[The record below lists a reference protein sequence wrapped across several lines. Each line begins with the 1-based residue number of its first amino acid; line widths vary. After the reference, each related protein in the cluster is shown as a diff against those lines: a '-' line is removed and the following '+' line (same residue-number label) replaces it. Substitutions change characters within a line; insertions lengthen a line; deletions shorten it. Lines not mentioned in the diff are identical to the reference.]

1 MSSFLLRLIVCSLVL
16 IPFTGLL
23 LIIKRIFRNKLSAG
37 IQYALWSLFFVI
49 MAFPFLP
56 ANFTIQFPTLPFH
69 VSFDPNTSANTLF
82 QPNTAFQTIS
92 FPTEKLKDF
101 AVSSSQSGSLSFE
114 NLILMVWAVGVFIML
129 IAAVRS
135 WLLFRRLQASAM
147 PVQNQQVIEI
157 FHSCCEEL
165 SIKKNIPFYS
175 TAFLKSPICAG
186 IFQPKIYLPI
196 RLISDAPKQ
205 DLRFMLLHELAHCRQ
220 RDHFYHLFF
229 NLARIFY
236 WFHPLVWFALR
247 EIRCDRE
254 IACDSAVLRLLTS
267 KERKSYGN
275 TLIQFAQNLSMFSF
289 AAGIG
294 SPVKQLKRRIIN
306 IAAFES
312 TTKRKKLFGFMIY
325 SLLFL
330 VFVGCTPLLSISAA
344 KNNDADYD
352 SEFNIDS
359 ESLDLSKEMK
369 GYEGSFVLYD
379 EQKDQWTI
387 YQEENAHQR
396 ISPASTYKIYDALI
410 ALESGIITPE
420 DSHIAWDGTSY
431 PFEEWE
437 QNQTLQTAMKS
448 SVNWYFQNLDAHI
461 GRSKLQTY
469 LKKIHYGN
477 QSIGT
482 DLSSYWFDGELKIS
496 PIEQVNLMIA
506 LHHNDFDF
514 HEKNLH
520 AVQQSLAL
528 STSGQTALYG
538 KTGTIMEEG
547 KNTSGW
553 FVGYI
558 EISDYTYYFA
568 INIRGKDH
576 ASGSQAAKIAEEVL
590 VKLIPSFYRIGEI

>member
-23 LIIKRIFRNKLSAG
+23 LIIKRIFHKKLSAD

-49 MAFPFLP
+49 LAFPFFP
-56 ANFTIQFPTLPFH
+56 ANFTIQLPALPFH
-69 VSFDPNTSANTLF
+69 ASLGSNASANTLF
-82 QPNTAFQTIS
+82 RSNTASRTIS
-92 FPTEKLKDF
+92 LSTEKIKDF
-101 AVSSSQSGSLSFE
+101 AVSSSPSGSFSFE
-114 NLILMVWAVGVFIML
+114 DLFLVVWVAGVFIML

-147 PVQNQQVIEI
+147 PVQNQQVLEI
-157 FHSCCEEL
+157 FHSCCREL
-165 SIKKNIPFYS
+165 SIKKKIPFYS
-175 TAFLKSPICAG
+175 TAFLNSPICAG
-186 IFQPKIYLPI
+186 IFQPKIYFPI
-196 RLISDAPKQ
+196 RLISDGSKQ

-220 RDHFYHLFF
+220 RDHFCHLFF

-254 IACDSAVLRLLTS
+254 IACDSVVLRLLTS

-312 TTKRKKLFGFMIY
+312 TTNQKKLFGFMIY
-325 SLLFL
+325 SFVFL
-330 VFVGCTPLLSISAA
+330 VFVGCTPLLSISASED
-344 KNNDADYD
+344 NDMDYD
-352 SEFNIDS
+352 SESNIDS
-359 ESLDLSKEMK
+359 ESLDLSEEMK

-379 EQKDQWTI
+379 EQKDQWKI
-387 YQEENAHQR
+387 YQEEKAHQR
-396 ISPASTYKIYDALI
+396 ISPASTYKIYDALF

-420 DSHIAWDGTSY
+420 DSHIAWNGTSY

-437 QNQTLQTAMKS
+437 QDQTLQTAMKS
-448 SVNWYFQNLDAHI
+448 SVNWYFQDLDAHI

-482 DLSSYWFDGELKIS
+482 DLSSYWLDGELKIS
-496 PIEQVNLMIA
+496 PMEQVNLMIA
-506 LHHNDFDF
+506 LHHNDFGF
-514 HEKNLH
+514 HEKNLY
-520 AVQQSLAL
+520 AVKQSLAL
-528 STSGQTALYG
+528 SASGQTALYG

-553 FVGYI
+553 FVGYV
-558 EISDYTYYFA
+558 EVSGHTYYFA
-568 INIRGKDH
+568 ANIQGKNH
-576 ASGSQAAKIAEEVL
+576 ASGSQAAKITETVL
-590 VKLIPSFYRIGEI
+590 AKLIPSLS

>member
-23 LIIKRIFRNKLSAG
+23 LIIKRIFHKKLSAD

-49 MAFPFLP
+49 LAFPFFP
-56 ANFTIQFPTLPFH
+56 ANFTIQLPALPFH
-69 VSFDPNTSANTLF
+69 ASLGPNASANTLF
-82 QPNTAFQTIS
+82 RSNTASRTIS
-92 FPTEKLKDF
+92 LSTEKIKDF
-101 AVSSSQSGSLSFE
+101 AVSSSPSGSFSFE
-114 NLILMVWAVGVFIML
+114 DLFLVVWVAGVFIML

-147 PVQNQQVIEI
+147 PVQNQQVLEI
-157 FHSCCEEL
+157 FHSCCREL
-165 SIKKNIPFYS
+165 SIKKKIPFYS
-175 TAFLKSPICAG
+175 TAFLNSPICAG
-186 IFQPKIYLPI
+186 IFQPKIYFPI
-196 RLISDAPKQ
+196 RLISDGSKQ

-220 RDHFYHLFF
+220 RDHFCHLFF

-254 IACDSAVLRLLTS
+254 IACDSVVLRLLTS

-312 TTKRKKLFGFMIY
+312 TTNQKKLFGFMIY
-325 SLLFL
+325 SFVFL
-330 VFVGCTPLLSISAA
+330 VFVGCTPLLSISASED
-344 KNNDADYD
+344 NDMDYD
-352 SEFNIDS
+352 SESNIDS
-359 ESLDLSKEMK
+359 ESLDLSEEMK

-379 EQKDQWTI
+379 EQKDQWKI
-387 YQEENAHQR
+387 YQEEKAHQR
-396 ISPASTYKIYDALI
+396 ISPASTYKIYDALF

-420 DSHIAWDGTSY
+420 DSHIAWNGTSY

-437 QNQTLQTAMKS
+437 QDQTLQTAMKS
-448 SVNWYFQNLDAHI
+448 SVNWYFQDLDAHI

-482 DLSSYWFDGELKIS
+482 DLSSYWLDGELKIS
-496 PIEQVNLMIA
+496 PMEQVNLMIA
-506 LHHNDFDF
+506 LHHNDFGF
-514 HEKNLH
+514 HEKNLY
-520 AVQQSLAL
+520 AVKQSLAL
-528 STSGQTALYG
+528 SASGQTALYG

-553 FVGYI
+553 FVGYV
-558 EISDYTYYFA
+558 EVSGHTYYFA
-568 INIRGKDH
+568 ANIQGKNH
-576 ASGSQAAKIAEEVL
+576 ASGSQAAKITETVL
-590 VKLIPSFYRIGEI
+590 AKLIPSLS

>member
-23 LIIKRIFRNKLSAG
+23 LIIKRIFHKKLSAG

-49 MAFPFLP
+49 LAFPFFP
-56 ANFTIQFPTLPFH
+56 ANFTIQLPALPFH
-69 VSFDPNTSANTLF
+69 ASLGPNASANTLF
-82 QPNTAFQTIS
+82 RSNTASRTIS
-92 FPTEKLKDF
+92 LSTEKIKDF
-101 AVSSSQSGSLSFE
+101 AVSSSPSGSFSFE
-114 NLILMVWAVGVFIML
+114 DLFLVVWVAGVFIML

-147 PVQNQQVIEI
+147 PVQNQQVLEI
-157 FHSCCEEL
+157 FHSCCREL
-165 SIKKNIPFYS
+165 SIKKKIPFYS

-196 RLISDAPKQ
+196 RLISDGSKQ
-205 DLRFMLLHELAHCRQ
+205 DLRFMLLHELAHCSQ

-254 IACDSAVLRLLTS
+254 IACDSVVLRLLTS

-312 TTKRKKLFGFMIY
+312 TTNQKKLFGFMIY
-325 SLLFL
+325 SFVFL
-330 VFVGCTPLLSISAA
+330 VFVGCTPLLSISASED
-344 KNNDADYD
+344 NDMDYD
-352 SEFNIDS
+352 SESNIDS

-379 EQKDQWTI
+379 EQKDQWKI
-387 YQEENAHQR
+387 YQEEKAHQR
-396 ISPASTYKIYDALI
+396 ISPASTYKIYDALF

-420 DSHIAWDGTSY
+420 NSHIAWNGTSY

-437 QNQTLQTAMKS
+437 QDQTLQTAMES
-448 SVNWYFQNLDAHI
+448 SVNWYFQDLDAHI

-482 DLSSYWFDGELKIS
+482 DLSSYWLDGELKIS
-496 PIEQVNLMIA
+496 PMEQVNLMIA
-506 LHHNDFDF
+506 LHHNDFGF
-514 HEKNLH
+514 HEKNLY
-520 AVQQSLAL
+520 AVKQSLAL
-528 STSGQTALYG
+528 SASGQTALYG

-553 FVGYI
+553 FVGYV
-558 EISDYTYYFA
+558 EVSGHTYYFA
-568 INIRGKDH
+568 ANIQGKSH
-576 ASGSQAAKIAEEVL
+576 ASGSQAAKITETVL
-590 VKLIPSFYRIGEI
+590 AKLIPSLS

>member
-23 LIIKRIFRNKLSAG
+23 LIIKRIFHKKLSAG

-49 MAFPFLP
+49 LAFPFFS
-56 ANFTIQFPTLPFH
+56 ANFTIRLQALPFH
-69 VSFDPNTSANTLF
+69 ASLGPNASANTLF
-82 QPNTAFQTIS
+82 RSNTASRTIS
-92 FPTEKLKDF
+92 LSTEKIKDF
-101 AVSSSQSGSLSFE
+101 AVSSSPSGSFSFE
-114 NLILMVWAVGVFIML
+114 DLFLVVWVAGVFIML

-147 PVQNQQVIEI
+147 PVQNQQVLEI
-157 FHSCCEEL
+157 FHSCCKEL
-165 SIKKNIPFYS
+165 SIKKKIPFYS

-186 IFQPKIYLPI
+186 IFQPKIYFPI
-196 RLISDAPKQ
+196 RLISDGSKQ
-205 DLRFMLLHELAHCRQ
+205 DLRFMLLHELAHCSQ

-254 IACDSAVLRLLTS
+254 IACDSVVLRLLTS
-267 KERKSYGN
+267 EERKSYGN

-312 TTKRKKLFGFMIY
+312 TTNQKKLFGFLIY
-325 SLLFL
+325 SFVFL
-330 VFVGCTPLLSISAA
+330 VFVGCTPLLSISASED
-344 KNNDADYD
+344 NDMDYD
-352 SEFNIDS
+352 SESNIDS

-379 EQKDQWTI
+379 EQKDQWKI
-387 YQEENAHQR
+387 YQEEKAHQR
-396 ISPASTYKIYDALI
+396 ISPASTYKIYDALF

-420 DSHIAWDGTSY
+420 NSHIAWNGTSY

-437 QNQTLQTAMKS
+437 QDQTLQTAMES
-448 SVNWYFQNLDAHI
+448 SVNWYFQDLDAHI

-482 DLSSYWFDGELKIS
+482 DLSSYWLDGELKIS
-496 PIEQVNLMIA
+496 PMEQVNLMIA
-506 LHHNDFDF
+506 LYHNDFGF
-514 HEKNLH
+514 HEKNLY
-520 AVQQSLAL
+520 AVKQSLAL
-528 STSGQTALYG
+528 SASGQTALYG

-553 FVGYI
+553 FVGYV
-558 EISDYTYYFA
+558 EVSGHTYYFA
-568 INIRGKDH
+568 ANIQGKNH
-576 ASGSQAAKIAEEVL
+576 ASGSQAVKITETVL
-590 VKLIPSFYRIGEI
+590 AKLIPSLS

>member
-23 LIIKRIFRNKLSAG
+23 LIIKRIFHKKLSAD

-49 MAFPFLP
+49 LAFPFFP
-56 ANFTIQFPTLPFH
+56 ANFTIQLPALPFH
-69 VSFDPNTSANTLF
+69 ASLGPNASANTLF
-82 QPNTAFQTIS
+82 RSNTASRTIS
-92 FPTEKLKDF
+92 LSTEKIKDF
-101 AVSSSQSGSLSFE
+101 AVSSSPSGSFSFE
-114 NLILMVWAVGVFIML
+114 DLFLVVWVAGVFIML

-147 PVQNQQVIEI
+147 PVQNQQVLEI
-157 FHSCCEEL
+157 FHSCCREL
-165 SIKKNIPFYS
+165 SIKKKIPFYS
-175 TAFLKSPICAG
+175 TAFLNSPICAG
-186 IFQPKIYLPI
+186 IFQPKIYFPI
-196 RLISDAPKQ
+196 RLISDGSKQ
-205 DLRFMLLHELAHCRQ
+205 DLRLMLLHELAHCRQ
-220 RDHFYHLFF
+220 RDHFCHLFF

-254 IACDSAVLRLLTS
+254 IACDSVVLRLLTS

-312 TTKRKKLFGFMIY
+312 TTNQKKLFGFMIY
-325 SLLFL
+325 SFVFL
-330 VFVGCTPLLSISAA
+330 VFVGCTPLLSISASED
-344 KNNDADYD
+344 NDMDYD
-352 SEFNIDS
+352 SESNIDS
-359 ESLDLSKEMK
+359 ESLDLSEEMK

-379 EQKDQWTI
+379 EQKDQWKI
-387 YQEENAHQR
+387 YQEEKAHQR
-396 ISPASTYKIYDALI
+396 ISPASTYKIYDALF

-420 DSHIAWDGTSY
+420 DSHIAWNGTSY

-437 QNQTLQTAMKS
+437 QDQTLQTAMKS
-448 SVNWYFQNLDAHI
+448 SVNWYFQDLDAHI

-482 DLSSYWFDGELKIS
+482 DLSSYWLDGELKIS
-496 PIEQVNLMIA
+496 PMEQVNLMIA
-506 LHHNDFDF
+506 LHHNDFGF
-514 HEKNLH
+514 HEKNLY
-520 AVQQSLAL
+520 AVKQSLAL
-528 STSGQTALYG
+528 SASGQTALYG

-553 FVGYI
+553 FVGYV
-558 EISDYTYYFA
+558 EVSGHTYYFA
-568 INIRGKDH
+568 ANIQGKNH
-576 ASGSQAAKIAEEVL
+576 ASGSQAAKITETVL
-590 VKLIPSFYRIGEI
+590 AKLIPSLS